1 MEECKVKVYPVV
13 FLSLALTV
21 FSLGVA
27 VSQAKPP
34 SAGQAIAASAEV
46 RPFLGR
52 WDLTLY
58 APDRQYPSWLEL
70 TDKGGKLQ
78 GRMVGR
84 WGNAHPILDV
94 KVEKSVLAFAS
105 PKDEEDTPK
114 DMPFQAKL
122 VGGKLVGTLSGPD
135 GTAWRWI
142 GVPVPLLNRTT
153 VAKWGKPIRLFN
165 GRDTTGWHF
174 DNPSAANIWSV
185 KDGVLNSTA
194 HGSNIITNRKF
205 RDFKL
210 HVEFNCKPECNT
222 GVYLRGRYEVQI
234 ADNAGQDPP
243 NRQTGSVYGFI
254 TPSPLIPLHPG
265 TWHSYDI
272 TLIGRT
278 VTVVED
284 GQTIIDKKEI
294 PGITGDALD
303 SHEGL
308 PGPIYLQ
315 GAEAHGGFSFRNL
328 VITPA
333 ED

>member
-1 MEECKVKVYPVV
+1 MKVKLYRIG
-13 FLSLALTV
+13 FLTLASTIL
-21 FSLGVA
+21 FFGMG
-27 VSQAKPP
+27 VSQAQPP
-34 SAGQAIAASAEV
+34 SSDQAIANSAEV
-46 RPFLGR
+46 KPFLGR

-70 TDKGGKLQ
+70 AENGGQLQ

-94 KVEKSVLAFAS
+94 KIESSVLTFAS
-105 PKDEEDTPK
+105 PKNEEDTPK

-122 VGGKLVGTLSGPD
+122 VGGKLAGTMSRPD
-135 GTAWRWI
+135 GTTWRWT
-142 GVPVPLLNRTT
+142 GERAPLLSRTT

-165 GRDTTGWHF
+165 GKDTAGWHF

-185 KDGVLNSTA
+185 KEGVLVSTA

-210 HVEFNCKPECNT
+210 HVEFNCKPNCNT

-254 TPSPLIPLHPG
+254 TPSPLIPLNLG

-272 TLIGRT
+272 RLIGRT

-303 SHEGL
+303 SHEEL

-333 ED
+333 MD

>member
-1 MEECKVKVYPVV
+1 MKLYKIGYMALAAT
-13 FLSLALTV
+13 FLS
-21 FSLGVA
+21 SGLGMSQDRSSVDKPAVA
-27 VSQAKPP
+27 NSNNVK
-34 SAGQAIAASAEV
+34 
-46 RPFLGR
+46 PFLGR
-52 WDLTLY
+52 WDLTLN
-58 APDRQYPSWLEL
+58 APDQQYSSWLEL
-70 TDKGGKLQ
+70 TDNGGQLQ

-84 WGNAHPILDV
+84 WGSAHPILNV
-94 KVEKSVLAFAS
+94 KIQNSVLTFAS

-122 VGGKLVGTLSGPD
+122 VDGKLVGTMPGPD
-135 GTAWRWI
+135 GTTWNWT
-142 GVPVPLLNRTT
+142 GVRAPLLNRTT

-165 GRDTTGWHF
+165 GKDTAGWHF
-174 DNPSAANIWSV
+174 DSPSAANVWSV
-185 KDGVLNSTA
+185 KDGVLVSTA
-194 HGSNIITNRKF
+194 HGSNIISNRKF
-205 RDFKL
+205 SDFKL
-210 HVEFNCKPECNT
+210 HVEFNCKPGCNT

-243 NRQTGSVYGFI
+243 DLQTGSVYGFI
-254 TPSPLIPLHPG
+254 TASPLIPLRPG

-294 PGITGDALD
+294 PGITGSALD

-315 GAEAHGGFSFRNL
+315 GAEAHGGFSFRNI

-333 ED
+333 LD

>member
-1 MEECKVKVYPVV
+1 MKVKLYRIRFLTLASIV
-13 FLSLALTV
+13 LSLGMGMSRA
-21 FSLGVA
+21 
-27 VSQAKPP
+27 QQP
-34 SAGQAIAASAEV
+34 STGQAIANSAEV
-46 RPFLGR
+46 KPFLGR

-58 APDRQYPSWLEL
+58 APDQQYSSWLEL
-70 TDKGGKLQ
+70 TKNGGHLL

-84 WGNAHPILDV
+84 WGSAHPVVDV
-94 KVEKSVLAFAS
+94 KVENSVLTFAS
-105 PKDEEDTPK
+105 PKDEEDTQK
-114 DMPFQAKL
+114 NMPFKAKL
-122 VGGKLVGTLSGPD
+122 VGGKLAGTMSGPD
-135 GTAWRWI
+135 GTTWRWT
-142 GVPVPLLNRTT
+142 GEQAPLLNRTT

-165 GRDTTGWHF
+165 GKDTVGWHF
-174 DNPSAANIWSV
+174 DNPSGANIWSV
-185 KDGVLNSTA
+185 KDGVLVSTA

-210 HVEFNCKPECNT
+210 HVEFNCEPGCNT

-243 NRQTGSVYGFI
+243 DLQTGSVYGFI

-294 PGITGDALD
+294 PGITGSALD

-315 GAEAHGGFSFRNL
+315 GAEAHGGFSFRNI

-333 ED
+333 QD

>member
-1 MEECKVKVYPVV
+1 MNLHKIDFVV
-13 FLSLALTV
+13 LAAALMFSGLAL
-21 FSLGVA
+21 SQNEKPIA
-27 VSQAKPP
+27 NHDVSN
-34 SAGQAIAASAEV
+34 SAEIK
-46 RPFLGR
+46 PFLGR

-70 TDKGGKLQ
+70 TENGDQLK

-84 WGNAHPILDV
+84 WGNAHPILNV
-94 KVEKSVLAFAS
+94 KVENSVLTFSS

-114 DMPFQAKL
+114 DMPFQAKSSD
-122 VGGKLVGTLSGPD
+122 GKLSGTMSGPD
-135 GTAWRWI
+135 GTTWRWTAERA
-142 GVPVPLLNRTT
+142 PLLNRTT
-153 VAKWGKPIRLFN
+153 VAHWGKPIQLFN
-165 GRDTTGWHF
+165 GKDTTGWWF

-185 KDGVLNSTA
+185 KDGVLISTA
-194 HGSNIITNRKF
+194 HGSNIITTRKF

-254 TPSPLIPLHPG
+254 TPSPLIPLNPG

-284 GQTIIDKKEI
+284 GQAIIDNKEI

-333 ED
+333 RD

>member
-1 MEECKVKVYPVV
+1 MKLFKIAFPILAFSV
-13 FLSLALTV
+13 LSLGM
-21 FSLGVA
+21 GVGQ
-27 VSQAKPP
+27 SESP
-34 SAGQAIAASAEV
+34 SAVQGIANSAEV
-46 RPFLGR
+46 EPFLGR
-52 WDLTLY
+52 WNLTLD
-58 APDRQYPSWLEL
+58 ALDHQYPSWLEL
-70 TDKGGKLQ
+70 TESDGHLR

-84 WGNAHPILDV
+84 WGNAHPVLNV
-94 KVEKSVLAFAS
+94 KVEKSVLTFSS

-114 DMPFQAKL
+114 NMPFQAK
-122 VGGKLVGTLSGPD
+122 VVDGKLEGTLSGPD
-135 GTAWRWI
+135 GTAWRWT
-142 GVPVPLLNRTT
+142 GERAPLLNRTS
-153 VAKWGKPIRLFN
+153 VKKWGKPIRLFN
-165 GRDTTGWHF
+165 GKDTTGWHF
-174 DNPSAANIWSV
+174 DNPDTADIWSV

-194 HGSNIITNRKF
+194 HGSNIITDRKF

-210 HVEFNCKPECNT
+210 HVEFNCQPNCNT

-284 GQTIIDKKEI
+284 GQTIINRKEI

-333 ED
+333 KE

>member
-1 MEECKVKVYPVV
+1 MKRHKTGLIV
-13 FLSLALTV
+13 LAATLLFAGFAWSKNEQLT
-21 FSLGVA
+21 A
-27 VSQAKPP
+27 NHDVSK
-34 SAGQAIAASAEV
+34 SAEV
-46 RPFLGR
+46 QPFLGR
-52 WDLTLY
+52 WDMTLD
-58 APDRQYPSWLEL
+58 APDHQYPSWLEL
-70 TDKGGKLQ
+70 TENGDKLQ

-84 WGNAHPILDV
+84 WGSAHPVVDV
-94 KVEKSVLAFAS
+94 KIEKSVLTFAS

-122 VGGKLVGTLSGPD
+122 VGGKLVGTMSGPD
-135 GTAWRWI
+135 GTTWRWT
-142 GVPVPLLNRTT
+142 GERAPLLNRTT
-153 VAKWGKPIRLFN
+153 VTKWDTPIRLFN
-165 GRDTTGWHF
+165 GKDTAGWWF

-185 KDGVLNSTA
+185 KDGVLISTA

-210 HVEFNCKPECNT
+210 HVEFNCKPDCNT

-254 TPSPLIPLHPG
+254 TPSPLVPLHLG

-278 VTVVED
+278 VTVMED
-284 GQTIIDKKEI
+284 GQTIIEKKEI

-315 GAEAHGGFSFRNL
+315 GAEAHGGFSFRNM

-333 ED
+333 KD

>member
-1 MEECKVKVYPVV
+1 MKLHKTGSVALAATLL
-13 FLSLALTV
+13 FSGLALSQNERPITNHV
-21 FSLGVA
+21 VA
-27 VSQAKPP
+27 N
-34 SAGQAIAASAEV
+34 SAEV

-58 APDRQYPSWLEL
+58 APDHQYPSWLEL
-70 TDKGGKLQ
+70 TENGGQLE

-84 WGNAHPILDV
+84 WGNAHPILNV
-94 KVEKSVLAFAS
+94 KVEKSVLTFSS

-122 VGGKLVGTLSGPD
+122 VGGKLSGTMSGPD
-135 GTAWRWI
+135 GATWRWT
-142 GVPVPLLNRTT
+142 GDRAPLLNRTT

-165 GRDTTGWHF
+165 GKDTTGWWF

-185 KDGVLNSTA
+185 KDGVLISTA
-194 HGSNIITNRKF
+194 HGSNIITTRKF

-210 HVEFNCKPECNT
+210 HVEFNCKPDCNT

-254 TPSPLIPLHPG
+254 APSPLIPLNPG

-308 PGPIYLQ
+308 SGPIYLQ

-328 VITPA
+328 IITPA
-333 ED
+333 KD

>member
-1 MEECKVKVYPVV
+1 MKLNRTGCVALAATLLFSGLAWSQNEQPTLKHDLANSAKVK
-13 FLSLALTV
+13 
-21 FSLGVA
+21 
-27 VSQAKPP
+27 
-34 SAGQAIAASAEV
+34 
-46 RPFLGR
+46 PFLGR
-52 WDLTLY
+52 WDLTLD
-58 APDRQYPSWLEL
+58 APDHQYPSWLEL
-70 TDKGGKLQ
+70 TEKGGKLQ
-78 GRMVGR
+78 GRIVGR

-94 KVEKSVLAFAS
+94 KIENSVLTFSS

-122 VGGKLVGTLSGPD
+122 VGGKLDGTLSGPN
-135 GTAWRWI
+135 GTTWRWT
-142 GVPVPLLNRTT
+142 GERAPLLNRTT

-165 GRDTTGWHF
+165 GKDTAGWWF

-185 KDGVLNSTA
+185 KDGVLVSTA

-210 HVEFNCKPECNT
+210 HVEFNCKPDCNT

-265 TWHSYDI
+265 IWHSYDI

-333 ED
+333 KD

>member
-1 MEECKVKVYPVV
+1 MKLFRVG
-13 FLSLALTV
+13 FLTLALTV
-21 FSLGVA
+21 LALGMET
-27 VSQAKPP
+27 SQARTP
-34 SAGQAIAASAEV
+34 ATGQAIADSAEV
-46 RPFLGR
+46 QPFLGR
-52 WDLTLY
+52 WDLTLN
-58 APDRQYPSWLEL
+58 APDHPYPSWLEL
-70 TDKGGKLQ
+70 TENGGKLQ
-78 GRMVGR
+78 GRMVSR

-94 KVEKSVLAFAS
+94 RIEKSVLTFSS

-114 DMPFQAKL
+114 DMPFRAKL
-122 VGGKLVGTLSGPD
+122 VAGKLVGTMAGPD
-135 GTAWRWI
+135 GTTWQWT
-142 GVPVPLLNRTT
+142 GVRAPLLNRTT

-165 GRDTTGWHF
+165 GKDTTGWRF

-185 KDGVLNSTA
+185 KDGVLVSTA
-194 HGSNIITNRKF
+194 HGSNIITDRNF

-210 HVEFNCKPECNT
+210 HVEFNCTPDCNT

-284 GQTIIDKKEI
+284 GQIIIDKKEI

-315 GAEAHGGFSFRNL
+315 GAEAHGGFSFRNI

-333 ED
+333 KD

>member
-1 MEECKVKVYPVV
+1 MQQLSYPQGWVCHKTDPQWINQLLQIPINVK
-13 FLSLALTV
+13 
-21 FSLGVA
+21 
-27 VSQAKPP
+27 
-34 SAGQAIAASAEV
+34 
-46 RPFLGR
+46 PFLGR

-58 APDRQYPSWLEL
+58 APDQQYSSWLEL
-70 TDKGGKLQ
+70 TDNGGQLQ

-84 WGNAHPILDV
+84 WGSAHPILNV
-94 KVEKSVLAFAS
+94 KIQNSVLTFAS
-105 PKDEEDTPK
+105 PKEEEDTPK

-122 VGGKLVGTLSGPD
+122 IGGRLMGTMSGPD
-135 GTAWRWI
+135 GTTWKWT
-142 GVPVPLLNRTT
+142 GVQAPSLDRTK
-153 VAKWGKPIRLFN
+153 VAKWGKPIQLFN
-165 GRDTTGWHF
+165 GKDTTGWHF
-174 DNPSAANIWSV
+174 DSPSAANVWSV
-185 KDGVLNSTA
+185 KDGVLVSTA

-210 HVEFNCKPECNT
+210 HVEFNCKPGCNT

-243 NRQTGSVYGFI
+243 DLQTGSVYGFI
-254 TPSPLIPLHPG
+254 TASPLIPLRPG

-294 PGITGDALD
+294 PGITGSALD

-315 GAEAHGGFSFRNL
+315 GAEAHGGFSYRNL

-333 ED
+333 LD

>member
-1 MEECKVKVYPVV
+1 MKVKLYRIRFLTLASTV
-13 FLSLALTV
+13 LSLGMGMSRA
-21 FSLGVA
+21 
-27 VSQAKPP
+27 QQP
-34 SAGQAIAASAEV
+34 SAGQTIANSAEV
-46 RPFLGR
+46 KPFLGR

-58 APDRQYPSWLEL
+58 APDQQYSSWLEL
-70 TDKGGKLQ
+70 TDNGGQLQ

-84 WGNAHPILDV
+84 WGSVHPVLDV
-94 KVEKSVLAFAS
+94 KVENSVLTFAS
-105 PKDEEDTPK
+105 PKDEEDTQK
-114 DMPFQAKL
+114 NMPFEAKL
-122 VGGKLVGTLSGPD
+122 VGGKLAGTLSGPD
-135 GTAWRWI
+135 GTTWRWT
-142 GVPVPLLNRTT
+142 GERAPLLNRTT
-153 VAKWGKPIRLFN
+153 VAKWGQPIQLFN
-165 GRDTTGWHF
+165 GKDTTGWHF
-174 DNPSAANIWSV
+174 DSPGAANIWSV
-185 KDGVLNSTA
+185 KDGVLVSTA

-210 HVEFNCKPECNT
+210 HVEFNCEPGCNT

-243 NRQTGSVYGFI
+243 DLQTGSVYGFI

-294 PGITGDALD
+294 PGITGSALD

-315 GAEAHGGFSFRNL
+315 GAEAHGGFSFRNI

-333 ED
+333 QD

>member
-1 MEECKVKVYPVV
+1 MKLFRIGFLV
-13 FLSLALTV
+13 FASTV
-21 FSLGVA
+21 LFLGMGT
-27 VSQAKPP
+27 SQAQPP
-34 SAGQAIAASAEV
+34 STDPVIANSAEAN
-46 RPFLGR
+46 PFLGR

-58 APDRQYPSWLEL
+58 APDQQYSSWLEL
-70 TDKGGKLQ
+70 TDNGGQLQ

-84 WGNAHPILDV
+84 WGSAHPILNV
-94 KVEKSVLAFAS
+94 KIQNSVLTFAS
-105 PKDEEDTPK
+105 PKEEEDTPK

-122 VGGKLVGTLSGPD
+122 IGGRLMGTMSGPD
-135 GTAWRWI
+135 GTTWKWT
-142 GVPVPLLNRTT
+142 GVQAPSLDRTK
-153 VAKWGKPIRLFN
+153 VAKWGKPVQLFN
-165 GRDTTGWHF
+165 GKDTTGWHF
-174 DNPSAANIWSV
+174 DSPSAANVWSV
-185 KDGVLNSTA
+185 KDGVLVSTA

-210 HVEFNCKPECNT
+210 HVEFNCKPGCNT

-243 NRQTGSVYGFI
+243 DLQTGSVYGFI
-254 TPSPLIPLHPG
+254 TASPLIPLRPG

-294 PGITGDALD
+294 PGITGSALD

-315 GAEAHGGFSFRNL
+315 GAEAHGGFSYRNL

-333 ED
+333 LD

>member
-1 MEECKVKVYPVV
+1 MKLYRIG
-13 FLSLALTV
+13 FLRLASTV
-21 FSLGVA
+21 LFLGMG
-27 VSQAKPP
+27 VSQAQQP
-34 SAGQAIAASAEV
+34 SARQAIANSAEV
-46 RPFLGR
+46 KAFLGR

-58 APDRQYPSWLEL
+58 TPDRQYPSWLEL
-70 TDKGGKLQ
+70 TENGDQLQ

-84 WGNAHPILDV
+84 WGNAHPILNV
-94 KVEKSVLAFAS
+94 KIENSVLTFAS
-105 PKDEEDTPK
+105 PKNEEDTPK

-122 VGGKLVGTLSGPD
+122 VGGKLAGTLSGPD
-135 GTAWRWI
+135 GTSWRWT
-142 GVPVPLLNRTT
+142 GVRAPLLNRTT
-153 VAKWGKPIRLFN
+153 VAKWGKPIQLFN
-165 GRDTTGWHF
+165 GKDTTGWHF
-174 DNPSAANIWSV
+174 DNPRAANIWSV
-185 KDGVLNSTA
+185 KDGVLVSTA

-234 ADNAGQDPP
+234 ADDAGEDPP

-265 TWHSYDI
+265 TWHSYEI

-278 VTVVED
+278 LTVVED

-315 GAEAHGGFSFRNL
+315 GAETHGGFSFRNL

-333 ED
+333 MD

>member
-1 MEECKVKVYPVV
+1 MKFYRVG
-13 FLSLALTV
+13 FLTLASTV
-21 FSLGVA
+21 LLLGMG
-27 VSQAKPP
+27 VSQALP
-34 SAGQAIAASAEV
+34 SLESQSTANSTEV
-46 RPFLGR
+46 KSFLGR
-52 WDLTLY
+52 WDLILN

-70 TDKGGKLQ
+70 TENGGTLQ

-94 KVEKSVLAFAS
+94 KIEDSVLTFAS

-114 DMPFQAKL
+114 NMPFQAKL
-122 VGGKLVGTLSGPD
+122 VGGKLVGILSGPD
-135 GTAWRWI
+135 GTTWRWT
-142 GVPVPLLNRTT
+142 GVRAPLLNRTI
-153 VAKWGKPIRLFN
+153 VAKWDKPIRLFN
-165 GRDTTGWHF
+165 GKDTAGWHF

-185 KDGVLNSTA
+185 KDGVLGSTA

-243 NRQTGSVYGFI
+243 NRQTGSIYGFI

-265 TWHSYDI
+265 TWHAYDI

-284 GQTIIDKKEI
+284 DQTIIDKKEI

-308 PGPIYLQ
+308 PGQIYLQ
-315 GAEAHGGFSFRNL
+315 GAEPHGGFSFRNL

-333 ED
+333 KD

>member
-1 MEECKVKVYPVV
+1 MPVKLFSLMLTSIAV
-13 FLSLALTV
+13 FL
-21 FSLGVA
+21 GMG
-27 VSQAKPP
+27 VSQAQPP
-34 SAGQAIAASAEV
+34 STGQATANSGEV
-46 RPFLGR
+46 KLFLSR
-52 WDLTLY
+52 WDLTLD
-58 APDRQYPSWLEL
+58 APDHHYPSWLEL
-70 TDKGGKLQ
+70 TESGGQLR

-84 WGNAHPILDV
+84 WGNAHPILHL
-94 KVEKSVLAFAS
+94 KIEKSVLTFSS

-114 DMPFQAKL
+114 DMPFQAIL
-122 VGGKLVGTLSGPD
+122 VGGKLVGTMSGPD
-135 GTAWRWI
+135 GTTWRWT
-142 GVPVPLLNRTT
+142 GVRAPLLNRTT
-153 VAKWGKPIRLFN
+153 VATWGKPIPLFN
-165 GRDTTGWHF
+165 GKDTTGWHF
-174 DNPSAANIWSV
+174 DNQSAANVWSV
-185 KDGVLNSTA
+185 KGGVLASTA
-194 HGSNIITNRKF
+194 HGSNIITNRTF

-254 TPSPLIPLHPG
+254 TASPLIPLHPG

-315 GAEAHGGFSFRNL
+315 GAEAHGGFFYRNI

-333 ED
+333 MD

>member
-1 MEECKVKVYPVV
+1 MKLYRIG
-13 FLSLALTV
+13 FLTLASTV
-21 FSLGVA
+21 LFLGMGM
-27 VSQAKPP
+27 SQAQQP
-34 SAGQAIAASAEV
+34 SAGQAIANSAEV
-46 RPFLGR
+46 KPFLGR
-52 WDLTLY
+52 WDLTLN
-58 APDRQYPSWLEL
+58 ANGHQYPSWLEL
-70 TDKGGKLQ
+70 TESGGQLQ

-84 WGNAHPILDV
+84 WGSSHPILHV
-94 KVEKSVLAFAS
+94 RIENSVLTFAS

-122 VGGKLVGTLSGPD
+122 VGGKLSGTMSGPD
-135 GTAWRWI
+135 GTTWRWTSERA
-142 GVPVPLLNRTT
+142 PLLNRTT
-153 VAKWGKPIRLFN
+153 AAKWGKPIRLFN
-165 GRDTTGWHF
+165 GKDTMGWWF
-174 DNPSAANIWSV
+174 DNPSTANIWSI
-185 KDGVLNSTA
+185 KDGVLISTA
-194 HGSNIITNRKF
+194 HGSNMITNLKF

-210 HVEFNCKPECNT
+210 HVEFNCKPDCNT
-222 GVYLRGRYEVQI
+222 GVYLRGRYEMQI

-254 TPSPLIPLHPG
+254 TPSPLIPLDPG

-284 GQTIIDKKEI
+284 GQTVIDKKII

-333 ED
+333 KN

>member
-1 MEECKVKVYPVV
+1 MKLHKTGFIV
-13 FLSLALTV
+13 LAATLL
-21 FSLGVA
+21 FSGLA
-27 VSQAKPP
+27 WSQNEKPNTNHDVSN
-34 SAGQAIAASAEV
+34 SAEV
-46 RPFLGR
+46 KPFLGR
-52 WDLTLY
+52 WDLTLA
-58 APDRQYPSWLEL
+58 APDHQYPSWLEL
-70 TDKGGKLQ
+70 TENGGKLQ

-84 WGNAHPILDV
+84 WGSAHPVLDV
-94 KVEKSVLAFAS
+94 KVENSVLTFAS

-122 VGGKLVGTLSGPD
+122 VGGKLVGTMSGPD
-135 GTAWRWI
+135 GTSWRWM
-142 GVPVPLLNRTT
+142 GERAPLLNRTT

-165 GRDTTGWHF
+165 GKDTAGWWF

-185 KDGVLNSTA
+185 KDGVLISTA

-210 HVEFNCKPECNT
+210 HVEFNCKPDCNT

-265 TWHSYDI
+265 TWHAYDI

-333 ED
+333 KD

>member
-1 MEECKVKVYPVV
+1 MKLYRIG
-13 FLSLALTV
+13 FLTLASTV
-21 FSLGVA
+21 LFFGLG
-27 VSQAKPP
+27 VSQAQQP
-34 SAGQAIAASAEV
+34 SAGQAIANSADV
-46 RPFLGR
+46 KPFLGR
-52 WDLTLY
+52 WDLTLN
-58 APDRQYPSWLEL
+58 APDHQYPSWLEL
-70 TDKGGKLQ
+70 TESGGQLQ

-84 WGNAHPILDV
+84 WGNAHPILNV
-94 KVEKSVLAFAS
+94 KVEKSVLTFSS
-105 PKDEEDTPK
+105 PKNEEDTPK

-122 VGGKLVGTLSGPD
+122 VGGKLAGTMSGPD
-135 GTAWRWI
+135 GMTWQWTGERA
-142 GVPVPLLNRTT
+142 PLLNRTT
-153 VAKWGKPIRLFN
+153 VAKWGKPIRLFD
-165 GRDTTGWHF
+165 GKDTAGWRF

-185 KDGVLNSTA
+185 KDGVLISTA

-210 HVEFNCKPECNT
+210 HVEFNCKPDCNT

-234 ADNAGQDPP
+234 ADDAGQDPP

-265 TWHSYDI
+265 IWHSYDI

-303 SHEGL
+303 SHDGL

-333 ED
+333 KD

>member
-1 MEECKVKVYPVV
+1 MKRHKTGLIV
-13 FLSLALTV
+13 LAATLLFAGLACSQNEQANTNHD
-21 FSLGVA
+21 VA
-27 VSQAKPP
+27 NP
-34 SAGQAIAASAEV
+34 AEV
-46 RPFLGR
+46 KPFLGR
-52 WDLTLY
+52 WDLTLA
-58 APDRQYPSWLEL
+58 APDYGYPSWLEL
-70 TDKGGKLQ
+70 TENGDKLQ

-84 WGNAHPILDV
+84 WGSAHPVVDV
-94 KVEKSVLAFAS
+94 KIEKSVLTFAS

-122 VGGKLVGTLSGPD
+122 VGGKLVGTMSGPD
-135 GTAWRWI
+135 GTTWRWT
-142 GVPVPLLNRTT
+142 GKRAPLLNRTT

-165 GRDTTGWHF
+165 GKDTAGWWF

-185 KDGVLNSTA
+185 KDGVLISTA

-210 HVEFNCKPECNT
+210 HVEFNCKPDCNT

-272 TLIGRT
+272 TLTGRT

-333 ED
+333 KD

>member
-1 MEECKVKVYPVV
+1 MKLYRIG
-13 FLSLALTV
+13 FLTLASTV
-21 FSLGVA
+21 FSLGMGITRA
-27 VSQAKPP
+27 QQSP
-34 SAGQAIAASAEV
+34 AGQAIANSAEV
-46 RPFLGR
+46 NPFLGR

-58 APDRQYPSWLEL
+58 ASDQQYSSWLEL
-70 TDKGGKLQ
+70 TDNGGQLQ

-84 WGNAHPILDV
+84 WGSMHPVLDV
-94 KVEKSVLAFAS
+94 KVENSVLTFAS
-105 PKDEEDTPK
+105 SKDEEDTQK
-114 DMPFQAKL
+114 NMPFEAKL
-122 VGGKLVGTLSGPD
+122 VGGKLAGTLSGPD
-135 GTAWRWI
+135 GTTWRWT
-142 GVPVPLLNRTT
+142 GERAPSLNRTT
-153 VAKWGKPIRLFN
+153 VAKWGQPIRLFN
-165 GRDTTGWHF
+165 GKDTTGWHF
-174 DNPSAANIWSV
+174 DNSSGANIWSV
-185 KDGVLNSTA
+185 KDGVLVSTA

-210 HVEFNCKPECNT
+210 HVEFNCRPSCNT

-243 NRQTGSVYGFI
+243 DLQTGSVYGFI

-294 PGITGDALD
+294 PGITGSALD

-315 GAEAHGGFSFRNL
+315 GAEAHGGFSFRNI

-333 ED
+333 QD

>member
-1 MEECKVKVYPVV
+1 MKRHKTGLIV
-13 FLSLALTV
+13 LAATLL
-21 FSLGVA
+21 FAGYAWSKNEQLA
-27 VSQAKPP
+27 ANHDVSKF
-34 SAGQAIAASAEV
+34 AEV
-46 RPFLGR
+46 QPFLGP
-52 WDLTLY
+52 WDLTLD
-58 APDRQYPSWLEL
+58 APDHQYPSWLEL
-70 TDKGGKLQ
+70 TENGDKLQ

-84 WGNAHPILDV
+84 WGSAHPVVDV
-94 KVEKSVLAFAS
+94 KIEKSVLTFAS

-122 VGGKLVGTLSGPD
+122 VGGKLVGTMSGPD
-135 GTAWRWI
+135 GRTWRWT
-142 GVPVPLLNRTT
+142 GERAPLLNRTT
-153 VAKWGKPIRLFN
+153 VTKWDTPIRLFN
-165 GRDTTGWHF
+165 GKDTAGWWF
-174 DNPSAANIWSV
+174 DNPSTANIWSV
-185 KDGVLNSTA
+185 KDGVLISTA

-210 HVEFNCKPECNT
+210 HVEFNCKPDCNT

-254 TPSPLIPLHPG
+254 TPSPLVPLHLG

-278 VTVVED
+278 VTVMED
-284 GQTIIDKKEI
+284 GQTIIKKKEI

-328 VITPA
+328 IITPA
-333 ED
+333 KD

>member
-1 MEECKVKVYPVV
+1 MKFYRVG
-13 FLSLALTV
+13 FLVLASTIPL
-21 FSLGVA
+21 LGVGI
-27 VSQAKPP
+27 SQAQQPP
-34 SAGQAIAASAEV
+34 ESRATAKSAEMK
-46 RPFLGR
+46 PFLGR
-52 WDLTLY
+52 WDLTLN

-70 TDKGGKLQ
+70 TENGGKLQ

-94 KVEKSVLAFAS
+94 KVEKSVLTFAS

-114 DMPFQAKL
+114 NMPFKAKL
-122 VGGKLVGTLSGPD
+122 VGVKLVGTLAGAD
-135 GTAWRWI
+135 GATWRWT
-142 GVPVPLLNRTT
+142 GVRAPLLNRTT
-153 VAKWGKPIRLFN
+153 VANWGKPIRLFN
-165 GRDTTGWHF
+165 GKDTTGWHF

-185 KDGVLNSTA
+185 KNGVLVSTA

-210 HVEFNCKPECNT
+210 HVEFNCKPKCNT

-234 ADNAGQDPP
+234 ADNAGEDPP
-243 NRQTGSVYGFI
+243 NRQTGSIYGFI

-284 GQTIIDKKEI
+284 GQTIINKKEI

-303 SHEGL
+303 SQEGL

-315 GAEAHGGFSFRNL
+315 GAEPHGGFSFRNL

-333 ED
+333 KD

>member
-1 MEECKVKVYPVV
+1 MKLFKIGY
-13 FLSLALTV
+13 LALATALLY
-21 FSLGVA
+21 SGLGK
-27 VSQAKPP
+27 SQVKN
-34 SAGQAIAASAEV
+34 SADNQAGVNSSDAQ
-46 RPFLGR
+46 PFLGR
-52 WDLTLY
+52 WDLILH
-58 APDRQYPSWLEL
+58 APDHQYPAWLEL
-70 TDKGGKLQ
+70 TENGGQLQ

-84 WGNAHPILDV
+84 WGSAHPIVNV
-94 KVEKSVLAFAS
+94 KIENSVLTFAS
-105 PKDEEDTPK
+105 PKEEEDTPK

-122 VGGKLVGTLSGPD
+122 VAGKLSGTMSGPD
-135 GTAWRWI
+135 GTTWKWTGERA
-142 GVPVPLLNRTT
+142 PLLNRTT
-153 VAKWGKPIRLFN
+153 VAHWGKPIRLFN
-165 GRDTTGWHF
+165 GKNTDGWWF

-205 RDFKL
+205 QDFKL

-243 NRQTGSVYGFI
+243 RLQTGSVYGFI
-254 TPSPLIPLHPG
+254 TPSPLIPLNPG
-265 TWHSYDI
+265 TWHAYDI

-315 GAEAHGGFSFRNL
+315 GAEAHGGFSFRNI

-333 ED
+333 KD

>member
-1 MEECKVKVYPVV
+1 MKLYR
-13 FLSLALTV
+13 FGFIALTATFL
-21 FSLGVA
+21 FSVVML
-27 VSQAKPP
+27 SQAEK
-34 SAGQAIAASAEV
+34 ASETHAPANSTSV
-46 RPFLGR
+46 KPFLGR

-58 APDRQYPSWLEL
+58 APDHQYPSWLEL
-70 TDKGGKLQ
+70 TENGGQLE

-84 WGNAHPILDV
+84 WGNAHPILNL
-94 KVEKSVLAFAS
+94 KVEKSVLTFSS

-122 VGGKLVGTLSGPD
+122 VGGKLSGTMSGPD
-135 GTAWRWI
+135 GATWRWT
-142 GVPVPLLNRTT
+142 GDRAPLLKRTT
-153 VAKWGKPIRLFN
+153 VAQWGKPIPLFN
-165 GRDTTGWHF
+165 GNDTKGWWF
-174 DNPSAANIWSV
+174 DNPSTANIWTV
-185 KDGVLNSTA
+185 KDGVLISTA
-194 HGSNIITNRKF
+194 HGSNIITTRKF

-210 HVEFNCKPECNT
+210 HVEFNCKSDCNT

-254 TPSPLIPLHPG
+254 TPSPLIPLNPG

-333 ED
+333 KD

>member
-1 MEECKVKVYPVV
+1 MKLYKAGSVALAATLL
-13 FLSLALTV
+13 FSNLALSQNQQPIANHV
-21 FSLGVA
+21 VA
-27 VSQAKPP
+27 N
-34 SAGQAIAASAEV
+34 SAEV
-46 RPFLGR
+46 KPFLGR
-52 WDLTLY
+52 WDLTLN
-58 APDRQYPSWLEL
+58 APDHQYPSWLEL
-70 TDKGGKLQ
+70 TESGGRLQ

-84 WGNAHPILDV
+84 WGNAHRILNV
-94 KVEKSVLAFAS
+94 KVEKSVLTFSS
-105 PKDEEDTPK
+105 PKNEEDTPK

-122 VGGKLVGTLSGPD
+122 VGGKLDGTMSGPD
-135 GTAWRWI
+135 GTTWRWT
-142 GVPVPLLNRTT
+142 GERAPLLNRTT

-165 GRDTTGWHF
+165 GKDTAGWWF

-185 KDGVLNSTA
+185 KDGVLISTA
-194 HGSNIITNRKF
+194 HGSNIITDRKF

-210 HVEFNCKPECNT
+210 HVEFNCKPNCNT

-234 ADNAGQDPP
+234 ADNARQDPP

-254 TPSPLIPLHPG
+254 TPSPMIPLNPG

-284 GQTIIDKKEI
+284 GQTVIDKKEI

-303 SHEGL
+303 SHERL

-333 ED
+333 RD

>member
-1 MEECKVKVYPVV
+1 MKLFRIG
-13 FLSLALTV
+13 FLTLASTV
-21 FSLGVA
+21 LFLGMG
-27 VSQAKPP
+27 VSQAQQP
-34 SAGQAIAASAEV
+34 SAGQAIANSAGV
-46 RPFLGR
+46 KPFLGR
-52 WDLTLY
+52 WDLTLD
-58 APDRQYPSWLEL
+58 APDHQYPSWLEL
-70 TDKGGKLQ
+70 TENGGKLQ

-84 WGNAHPILDV
+84 WGSAHPVLDV
-94 KVEKSVLAFAS
+94 KIENSELTFAS
-105 PKDEEDTPK
+105 PKDEEDTPNN
-114 DMPFQAKL
+114 MPFQAKL
-122 VGGKLVGTLSGPD
+122 VGGKLTGTMSGPD
-135 GTAWRWI
+135 RTTWRWT
-142 GVPVPLLNRTT
+142 GVRAPLLNRTT
-153 VAKWGKPIRLFN
+153 VAKWGKPIRLFD
-165 GRDTTGWHF
+165 GKDTKGWWF

-185 KDGVLNSTA
+185 NDGILVSTA

-205 RDFKL
+205 SDFKL
-210 HVEFNCKPECNT
+210 HVEFNCKPDCNT

-254 TPSPLIPLHPG
+254 TPSPLIPLNPG

-333 ED
+333 KD